1 MKTNLIF
8 SFFAA
13 LPLLVFTGCSADNEE
28 TAAGTN
34 VSKVTLTAS
43 CGLPTTQTD
52 VSVWNGSS
60 TRTGMDRSYNM
71 LWQAGDVINVNGTA
85 STRTTISEA
94 GRMASFDFTTGAAT
108 YYAFYPA
115 SMVDSYDGATNTFAI
130 TLPAEQVYR
139 NTVSFSANVN
149 PAVAVSEHTF
159 LNFSHVCGMLKV
171 PFNVNVP
178 ATKARFVSQDKPV
191 SGAATVDPTA
201 KTLTVTGTGMT
212 VDITSL
218 QGLATDTLTW
228 VLPVGTYC
236 KGWRIEFLDD
246 TDKVLTE
253 QVSPVDL
260 VINRGEMK
268 VVNTEIRPR
277 TGIYSAGVYWAPGNL
292 VAPTLTSYAFASA
305 QEVFGDGTSASGYY
319 FCWNTLNSQSTS
331 SSNTGATWLS
341 STDPCAKVAPLG
353 AWRTPTAAELT
364 ALMNLG
370 SVWTM
375 KNTIPG
381 RYFDTYSPPG
391 AGQENS
397 NVFLPAAGSRSSG
410 GTTVSSI
417 GSKGYYWMAT
427 PLGTDKAYTLYLSSS
442 NCDVSSAGYI
452 RTLGFSVRCVSGE

>member
-1 MKTNLIF
+1 MKTNLIL

-115 SMVDSYDGATNTFAI
+115 SMVDSYDGTTNTFAI

-159 LNFSHVCGMLKV
+159 LSFSHVCGMLKV

-268 VVNTEIRPR
+268 VVTPEIRPR

-305 QEVFGDGTSASGYY
+305 QEVFGNGTSAAGYH
-319 FCWNTLNSQSTS
+319 FCWKTLDSQVTS
-331 SSNTGATWLS
+331 SNSTG
-341 STDPCAKVAPLG
+341 DPCSKVSPLG
-353 AWRTPTAAELT
+353 AWRMPTRAELDKLT
-364 ALMNLG
+364 KSL
-370 SVWTM
+370 SVWGI
-375 KNTIPG
+375 KNSVQG
-381 RYFDTYSPPG
+381 RYFDTAVLPATG
-391 AGQENS
+391 LEDAF
-397 NVFLPAAGSRSSG
+397 VFLPAAGFRTAG
-410 GTTVSSI
+410 ATSI
-417 GSKGYYWMAT
+417 NAVGIQGNYWSADSYNSTQSYYLQFSVDTPVMAYSYSFN
-427 PLGTDKAYTLYLSSS
+427 G
-442 NCDVSSAGYI
+442 
-452 RTLGFSVRCVSGE
+452 GFSVRCVSGE